1 MTVLSACLGSNA
13 KLDGSLRHRFS
24 SASAAADS
32 FALSARRQIMGS
44 LINSATA
51 NSVQSSDVSGQLGY
65 QQTNDGSAYTQG
77 SKAIARIASDANRD
91 AVEMRLALLSEAIE
105 HEIIPRL
112 MLAHRT
118 PEECLSSSA
127 LPDSPVS
134 AEDVQAFAKL
144 VLAPDENVAHACIEA
159 MRVRGISVETIYLDL
174 LAPVARYLGEQ
185 WELDLCD
192 FTEVTVGLGR
202 LQQVLRELSP
212 AFGPSNQR
220 PSGSSVLL
228 LPGPGEQHTFGLVM
242 VAEFF
247 RRAGWD
253 VGGGPWEAG
262 ADPVLMVQREWFD
275 VVGFSLGNEL
285 QVDELAAVIKSVR
298 AAALNKSICV
308 IVGGPIFIERPEFV
322 AYVNAD
328 AAATD
333 GGQAPELAAALVAA
347 VRASSGAPVGLTAA
361 TSG

>member
-1 MTVLSACLGSNA
+1 
-13 KLDGSLRHRFS
+13 
-24 SASAAADS
+24 
-32 FALSARRQIMGS
+32 MGS
-44 LINSATA
+44 LINAAITT
-51 NSVQSSDVSGQLGY
+51 NIVQSGDGSGQLAY
-65 QQTNDGSAYTQG
+65 QQDNDGSAYAEG
-77 SKAIARIASDANRD
+77 SRAIARIATDANRE
-91 AVEMRLALLSEAIE
+91 AVETRLALLSKAIE

-112 MLAHRT
+112 MLAHRA
-118 PEECLSSSA
+118 PEECLSAATATDSRVS
-127 LPDSPVS
+127 PD
-134 AEDVQAFAKL
+134 DVRAFAKL

-212 AFGPSNQR
+212 AFGQSNHH
-220 PSGSSVLL
+220 PSGRSVLL

-262 ADPVLMVQREWFD
+262 ADPVMMVQREWFD
-275 VVGFSLGNEL
+275 VVGFSLGNET
-285 QVDELAAVIKSVR
+285 QVDELAACIKKVR

-333 GGQAPELAAALVAA
+333 GGQAPELAAKLVAA
-347 VRASSGAPVGLTAA
+347 VRAPSGVPAGAAA

>member
-1 MTVLSACLGSNA
+1 MASRTNTMIGASDAVRSNNDA
-13 KLDGSLRHRFS
+13 E
-24 SASAAADS
+24 
-32 FALSARRQIMGS
+32 
-44 LINSATA
+44 
-51 NSVQSSDVSGQLGY
+51 QLGFV
-65 QQTNDGSAYTQG
+65 QANDGSGYTEG
-77 SKAIARIASDANRD
+77 SQAIARIATDANRE
-91 AVEMRLALLSEAIE
+91 AVDMRLALLSRAIE

-112 MLAHRT
+112 MLAHQT
-118 PEECLSSSA
+118 PDACISLLQSST
-127 LPDSPVS
+127 PQVS
-134 AEDVQAFAKL
+134 TEDVRAFAKL

-174 LAPVARYLGEQ
+174 LAPVARYLGEL
-185 WELDLCD
+185 WEQDLCD

-212 AFGPSNQR
+212 AFGHSNDLA
-220 PSGSSVLL
+220 SGRSVLL

-262 ADPVLMVQREWFD
+262 ADPVLMVKREWFD
-275 VVGFSLGNEL
+275 VVGFSLGNEGH
-285 QVDELAAVIKSVR
+285 VDELAACIKSVK
-298 AAALNKSICV
+298 AAALNPAMCV
-308 IVGGPIFIERPEFV
+308 IVGGPIFMQRPEFV
-322 AYVNAD
+322 AYVGAD

-333 GGQAPELAAALVAA
+333 GAQAPEIAAKLVAA
-347 VRASSGAPVGLTAA
+347 CAASTNANRSAGAAIKTVSSV